1 LSSSFLTYQIWAG
14 VFEKV
19 CVLNLKLAATK
30 VTGVEF
36 NFIARTAAPDLKKD
50 TIFVNST
57 F

>member
-1 LSSSFLTYQIWAG
+1 

-30 VTGVEF
+30 VTGGEF
-36 NFIARTAAPDLKKD
+36 NFIARTAALDLKKD
-50 TIFVNST
+50 TIFVNSA